1 MESEKVLTTQLT
13 NPFIKT
19 LSKNQKID
27 LTKGSVEAS
36 KHLNR
41 LFVLTPLNKVF
52 VSDGL
57 WIYFNC
63 P

>member
-19 LSKNQKID
+19 LSKKLKNPSH
-27 LTKGSVEAS
+27 KGGSLEAS

-41 LFVLTPLNKVF
+41 LFVLTPLNKVSP
-52 VSDGL
+52 SDGL
-57 WIYFNC
+57 
-63 P
+63 

>member
-19 LSKNQKID
+19 LSKKLKNQSH
-27 LTKGSVEAS
+27 KGGSLEAS

-41 LFVLTPLNKVF
+41 LFVLTPLNKVSP
-52 VSDGL
+52 SDGL
-57 WIYFNC
+57 
-63 P
+63 

>member
-13 NPFIKT
+13 NPCIKT

-27 LTKGSVEAS
+27 LTKGSLEAS

-57 WIYFNC
+57 
-63 P
+63 

>member
-19 LSKNQKID
+19 LSKNQKIN
-27 LTKGSVEAS
+27 LTKGSLEAS

-57 WIYFNC
+57 
-63 P
+63 